1 MQHRA
6 TSLIA
11 ATLIAG
17 AFALSACQG
26 EDEAVANAGNDADPA
41 LTSALENEIMVDP
54 NLAQGNQA
62 ARAGG
67 QTAASAPG
75 GNAAARAGG
84 TAQGAGQPPALA
96 AAAQAGGGPGCTN
109 ADQFDYGPGWANR
122 GSPVFPLY
130 PGAKVTE
137 AAGNNGGNCR
147 ARVITFTTSDNFER
161 VLDWYHTKAVR
172 AGYSSEQQV
181 RDGDR
186 ILGGANERDGG
197 AFYLIVTPKPAGAEV
212 ALITNNGT

>member
-75 GNAAARAGG
+75 GNAAARAPARRRPPSSWRPAPIRDPRNEP
-84 TAQGAGQPPALA
+84 AQPSRS
-96 AAAQAGGGPGCTN
+96 GP
-109 ADQFDYGPGWANR
+109 R
-122 GSPVFPLY
+122 
-130 PGAKVTE
+130 
-137 AAGNNGGNCR
+137 R
-147 ARVITFTTSDNFER
+147 
-161 VLDWYHTKAVR
+161 
-172 AGYSSEQQV
+172 
-181 RDGDR
+181 
-186 ILGGANERDGG
+186 
-197 AFYLIVTPKPAGAEV
+197 
-212 ALITNNGT
+212 